1 MKPEIVA
8 IGEPL
13 VEFSHS
19 KVIACAGS
27 WLVKSKLIV
36 EEKFEEITRLTREAV
51 LLVRKA
57 SRR

>member
-36 EEKFEEITRLTREAV
+36 KEKFDKITRLTRVAV

-57 SRR
+57 RRQ